1 MNVTLNKIDSA
12 NAVVSVKVEKADYQ
26 ERVEKALRSYRQ
38 KASIPG
44 FRKGMTPAGIIKKM
58 FGKSL
63 LAEEINKLVG
73 EGLFGYIRE
82 NNVNI
87 LGEPLPN
94 ETDQKP
100 IDFDT
105 QEEFEFLFDLGLAPE
120 INLSLSK
127 EDVVDYYQ
135 IEITNEM
142 VKKQADAFAERTG
155 KYEQAQSVEGK
166 DMIKG
171 KLVELDEAGNEKEDG
186 IQAEASVMIP
196 HYFKSE
202 AEQAKFNGAALGST
216 VVFNPHAACAGNEY
230 EIAHILKVDKEIA
243 KEITSN
249 FSITIEEI
257 TRHVP
262 AALDQELFDSVFG
275 KDNVKSAD
283 EFDAKIKE
291 MIASQVKPESDYK
304 FWLDLR
310 PVLEGKVGE
319 LAFPEAFLKRFLL
332 ATGENKTQESVDA
345 EYPEMV
351 KELIWHLIKEKLA
364 KDNAVKVEEA
374 DLIEVAKGATRAQFA
389 GYGMMD
395 VPADILENYAKNML
409 KDEKTRR
416 GLIERAIEDKIRDCA
431 KEQISLN
438 EKVISQE
445 DFYKLFEGQN

>member
-1 MNVTLNKIDSA
+1 MNVILNKIDSA

-26 ERVEKALRSYRQ
+26 ERVEKALRNYRQ
-38 KASIPG
+38 KATIPG
-44 FRKGMTPAGIIKKM
+44 FRKGMTPTGIIKKM
-58 FGKSL
+58 FGKTL
-63 LAEEINKLVG
+63 LAEEVNKLVG

-94 ETDQKP
+94 VTDQKS
-100 IDFDT
+100 IDFET
-105 QEEFEFLFDLGLAPE
+105 QEEFEFMFDLGLAPE
-120 INLSLSK
+120 INISLSK
-127 EDVVDYYQ
+127 EDVADYYQ
-135 IEITNEM
+135 IEITSDM
-142 VKKQADAFAERTG
+142 VKKQADAMAERTG

-166 DMIKG
+166 DMVKG
-171 KLVELDEAGNEKEDG
+171 KLVELDEAGNEKEGG

-202 AEQAKFNGAALGST
+202 EEQAKFNGAALGST
-216 VVFNPHAACAGNEY
+216 VVFNPNAACAGNEY
-230 EIAHILKVDKEIA
+230 EIAHILKIEKEEA
-243 KEITSN
+243 KDITSN

-275 KDNVKSAD
+275 KDVVKSEE
-283 EFDAKIKE
+283 EFNAKITE
-291 MIASQVKPESDYK
+291 MLAAQVKPESDYK

-310 PVLEGKVGE
+310 PLLESKVGE
-319 LAFPEAFLKRFLL
+319 LTFPEAFLKRFLL
-332 ATGENKTQESVDA
+332 SNGENKTQESVDA
-345 EYPEMV
+345 EYPDMV
-351 KELIWHLIKEKLA
+351 KELTWHLIKESLA
-364 KDNAVKVEEA
+364 KNNAVKVEEA
-374 DLIEVAKGATRAQFA
+374 DLIEVAKSATRAQFA

-409 KDEKTRR
+409 KEEKSRR
-416 GLIERAIEDKIRDCA
+416 GLIERAIEDKVRDCV

-438 EKVISQE
+438 EKAISQE